1 MADLLSVG
9 TSGIKIYQ
17 RSLATVANN
26 IANVDTE
33 GYSRQ
38 SHETEQ
44 MMDAGSATVKIG
56 LGVSSA
62 SVRRAYDSFA
72 TETLR
77 KNTSSLEQQNSLYD
91 YARKLEN
98 ILGDSQLS
106 VTTILD
112 RFFSAAQDLSVSPSS
127 ASARESL
134 LNEARNVSER
144 FQSMARQFDQL
155 DTDSFLEIDSKVSS
169 LNTLAKQLAAVN
181 QSLYKNG
188 EVSKQPNALLDQRDD
203 LLQQMSELTQITVTE
218 KQSGVV
224 DVYLGFQSPDT
235 GMVVGE
241 TSKLL
246 SAKRLDSDQERVGF
260 VLDAYGSPKA
270 ISSITSGSLAG
281 IQDFRNNALQQAR
294 GELDALALGF
304 MNAVNAVQQS
314 GWDSSGNYGQAMFGV
329 ADQDAHTASQISVLI
344 SGGDSIAT
352 ASPLFVNQES
362 SVSTLKLSGWST
374 VSQDTLRVGES
385 SITTKLSSDQTLT
398 VGGSSSNISRAFV
411 IEGNKT
417 RDLDLTFNNAS
428 GVQIFTRDGRHL
440 FGDDTIGSNTNFLSS
455 LLTESNGFNSNNV
468 QYNGDYLL
476 NGVGTSNYKDA
487 LSTYTDGTNTHFK
500 IDGQLAEDLVV
511 FVTNG
516 SSTFSG
522 NWYPESA
529 DLTKQQL
536 LSNIEV
542 SFTSANSFSLTDLA
556 TGTVIAERDYKVGD
570 LIEVNGWSASM
581 VNNPVAGDKFTIG
594 ANTSPAG
601 DNRNVLK
608 LAELQSNRDIFS
620 GRGTLG
626 EVYADV
632 INDLGSVVVQAQISR
647 DAQSVLTD
655 EAKQQRDSVSAVSLD
670 EEAANLLRFQQ
681 AYQAN
686 AQVIQAANRLF
697 DVILQIR

>member
-169 LNTLAKQLAAVN
+169 LNTLAKQLASVN

-188 EVSKQPNALLDQRDD
+188 EVGKQPNALLDQRDD
-203 LLQQMSELTQITVTE
+203 LLQQMSKLTKLAVVE
-218 KQSGVV
+218 KKSGVV
-224 DVYLGFQSPDT
+224 DVYIGFQSSDT
-235 GMVVGE
+235 ALVEGD
-241 TSKLL
+241 TSKML
-246 SAKRLDSDQERVGF
+246 SAKRLTSDPERVGF
-260 VLDAYGSPKA
+260 TLDAYGSPKA

-304 MNAVNAVQQS
+304 MNAVNSVQQS
-314 GWDSSGNYGQAMFGV
+314 GWDSSGNYGRAMFGV
-329 ADQDAHTASQISVLI
+329 SDSTAHAASEISVLI
-344 SGGDSIAT
+344 TGGDDIAT
-352 ASPLFVNQES
+352 AAPLMVDQNS
-362 SVSTLKLSGWST
+362 STSTLKLNSWST
-374 VSQDTLRVGES
+374 LTES
-385 SITTKLSSDQTLT
+385 SLRNGENSISDVLGAVTSKSVSGT
-398 VGGSSSNISRAFV
+398 NTIPSKVFV
-411 IEGNKT
+411 IEGNLT
-417 RDLDLTFNNAS
+417 RDLDLSFDNET
-428 GVQIFTRDGRHL
+428 GVQIFTRDGQHIYGSSPL
-440 FGDDTIGSNTNFLSS
+440 NDTIKSN
-455 LLTESNGFNSNNV
+455 LLTSGNGFNSSGTA
-468 QYNGDYLL
+468 QYSNAYL
-476 NGVGTSNYKDA
+476 NASGTSSFKDA
-487 LSTYTDGTNTHFK
+487 FSYYTDSNGNTHMRIDGQISDDLMVFVTDGT
-500 IDGQLAEDLVV
+500 
-511 FVTNG
+511 
-516 SSTFSG
+516 STFSG
-522 NWYPESA
+522 GWYPEDVSQ
-529 DLTKQQL
+529 TQQQL
-536 LSNIEV
+536 LSDVEIN
-542 SFTSANSFSLTDLA
+542 FTSSSSYTITDI
-556 TGTVIAERDYKVGD
+556 TTNTVVGTRSYTPGD
-570 LIEVNGWSASM
+570 LIEINGWSATLE
-581 VNNPVAGDKFTIG
+581 NNPVAGDSFTIG
-594 ANTSPAG
+594 ANRSPAG
-601 DNRNVLK
+601 DNRNVLQ
-608 LAELQSNRDIFS
+608 LAELQSNRDIFD